1 MVARPA
7 APIIAPARQFS
18 FTSSYTYRP
27 NSGFIPY
34 VGYYL
39 PNAASASRISRFF
52 PDFIGTPRETVPP
65 APAEAFPTGRYVFST
80 PAVST
85 PQEGY
90 SASALNLDTVVEPDF
105 SARVTVRL
113 PSGAELWFDGVK
125 VPSAGPVRAFHS
137 PALQSG
143 RLYDY
148 DVKARWEEDGRAVS
162 QTQRVSVAAGSDVQV
177 QFGSRSEAR
186 AEKQK

>member
-1 MVARPA
+1 
-7 APIIAPARQFS
+7 
-18 FTSSYTYRP
+18 
-27 NSGFIPY
+27 

-39 PNAASASRISRFF
+39 PNAAPASRISRYF
-52 PDFIGTPRETVPP
+52 PDFLGTAGETVPP
-65 APAEAFPTGRYVFST
+65 APAETFPTGRYVFST
-80 PAVST
+80 PTVST

-125 VPSAGPVRAFHS
+125 VPSTGPVRAFHS
-137 PALQSG
+137 PALTPG

-148 DVKARWEEDGRAVS
+148 DVKARWGEDGRDVT
-162 QTQRVSVAAGSDVQV
+162 QTQRVTIAAGSDVQV
-177 QFGSRSEAR
+177 EFGRRTEAR
-186 AEKQK
+186 AEKPK